1 MANKKTKITALI
13 LALSLCLGLLSGCG
27 SDKVE
32 ETPEEEQGVA
42 IGKELEDEYMAD
54 RVFTLNYEK
63 AASINPIK
71 AESSENMMFA
81 GLVYDTMFVVDENF
95 EVSSNIVVD
104 YQSSDFEWWVFDIDT
119 SVMFHD
125 GTTLTA
131 KDVAY
136 SINRAMRF
144 PYYSGR
150 LDCIY
155 GVSALDEDT
164 LAISTTYPNAQFITR
179 LTIPIIKYDSMDDY
193 APPGTG
199 PYMFSEESESLVLFE
214 ENPRSADM
222 PLDEI
227 FLADYTETTA
237 KISAFEDSRIDIVT
251 NDPTGMFNLGYGS
264 SNESRFYNTTNFHYL
279 GFNMESLFFTSSAM
293 RYAMMYAVD
302 RENLVK
308 NLMDDC
314 GLVTTLPVSPI
325 SPLYNSTYAENYG
338 YDMKKCE
345 SIFRNA
351 NIADHDYD
359 GALEF
364 VIWSIIVEINIKFI
378 VNNDSSVKVQ
388 TARQIA
394 EDLNAIGITTTLYE
408 LDWDDYIDALQR
420 GDYDMYYGEIRMT
433 PDWNLGYLFDPEDFK
448 TRGEKPVDEDD
459 EEIYPDVGMNY
470 SGCGDPAYT
479 QLYNDYLAADELT
492 RYDKYQEVCRY
503 VIENGGIV
511 PICFEKREVLT
522 HRGIVSGVNP
532 TQYNLFNDFENWNIS
547 FD

>member
-1 MANKKTKITALI
+1 MANRKIKITALA
-13 LALSLCLGLLSGCG
+13 LALSLCVGLLSACG
-27 SDKVE
+27 NDKVE
-32 ETPEEEQGVA
+32 EAPEEIEGIA

-54 RVFTLNYEK
+54 RVFTLNYEQE
-63 AASINPIK
+63 ASINPIK
-71 AESSENMMFA
+71 AESAENMMFA
-81 GLVYDTMFVVDENF
+81 PLIYDTMFIVDENF

-104 YQSSDFEWWVFDIDT
+104 YQTSDYEWWIFNVDT

-136 SINRAMRF
+136 SINRAMRY

-164 LAISTTYPNAQFITR
+164 LAISTTYPNAQFVSR
-179 LTIPIIKYDSMDDY
+179 LTIPIIKYGSMDDY
-193 APPGTG
+193 APVGTG
-199 PYMFSEESESLVLFE
+199 PYMFSEETQSLVLFE
-214 ENPRSADM
+214 ENPRAADM

-264 SNESRFYNTTNFHYL
+264 ANESRYYNTTNFHYL
-279 GFNMESLFFTSSAM
+279 GFNMESLFFSSSAM

-302 RENLVK
+302 RDNLVENLM
-308 NLMDDC
+308 NGC
-314 GLVTTLPVSPI
+314 GLTTTLPVSPI
-325 SPLYNSTYAENYG
+325 STLYNSSYAANFG
-338 YDMKKCE
+338 YDINKSKAV
-345 SIFRNA
+345 FDNA
-351 NIADHDYD
+351 GIADHDYD
-359 GALEF
+359 GQLEF
-364 VIWSIIVEINIKFI
+364 IMWSIIVEINIKFI

-394 EDLNAIGITTTLYE
+394 EDLNSIGITTTLYE

-420 GDYDMYYGEIRMT
+420 GNYDMYYGEIKMT
-433 PDWNLGYLFDPEDFK
+433 PDWDLGYLFDPEDFN
-448 TRGEKPVDEDD
+448 TRGKKPATERE

-479 QLYNDYLAADELT
+479 QLYNTYLAADELT
-492 RYDKYQEVCRY
+492 RYEKYQEVCRY
-503 VIENGGIV
+503 VIESGGIV
-511 PICFEKREVLT
+511 PICFEKREMLT
-522 HRGIVSGVNP
+522 HRGVVSGANA
-532 TQYNLFNDFENWNIS
+532 TQYNLFNDFENWEIS